1 MGRSATVYTD
11 NGSIALVLSSLRR
24 QGDKL
29 VMDGKALG
37 TMRMDMIITPQ
48 EFFNTMKIILSWGV
62 VSFILLL
69 PFFGLK
75 RLFKRGRPAG

>member
-1 MGRSATVYTD
+1 MGNSATIYTD
-11 NGSIALVLSSLRR
+11 NGGVALVLDSLRR

-37 TMRMDMIITPQ
+37 TMRMDMIVTPR
-48 EFFNTMKIILSWGV
+48 ELFNTLKIIISWGV

-69 PFFGLK
+69 PFYGLK
-75 RLFKRGRPAG
+75 RLFKRG